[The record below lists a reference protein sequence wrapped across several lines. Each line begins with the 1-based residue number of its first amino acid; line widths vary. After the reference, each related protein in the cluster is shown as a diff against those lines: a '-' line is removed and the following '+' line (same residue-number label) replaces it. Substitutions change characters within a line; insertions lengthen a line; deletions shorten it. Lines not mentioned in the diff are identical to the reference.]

1 MNTAKTITISSLL
14 LTHALSGIRTK
25 GVDLERLL
33 RKCGIKAS
41 DLNDPQNRL
50 PLENVVKLLRYCNGV
65 LGDEANGLLQYP
77 MRLGSFRLMA
87 LAAVHS
93 QNLGQAMER
102 CLDFYN
108 LFTNSFSY
116 ELIVRR
122 RFAEISIT
130 RRPEQSIVD
139 DYAICSMLSVIH
151 RFSGWLS
158 NDRLI
163 LNQIQFDHT
172 PPPYRTELQYMFYG
186 APALFH
192 QVKNSISFDRHY
204 LEHPVVQTE
213 VQVESYIRRAPMD
226 IFLPLDAGGFWTM
239 EVRRRLKEAFATK
252 RELLSL
258 KVLAEDMSLNPQT
271 LRRRLRR
278 EGSSFDIIKSHIRR
292 DIAIHH
298 LGDNQQTIEDIAEAA
313 GYTEPSSFIRAFKSW
328 TGFTP
333 LQFRKGL
340 DTL

>member
-1 MNTAKTITISSLL
+1 MNTTKTITISSLL
-14 LTHALSGIRTK
+14 LTHALSGVRARE
-25 GVDLERLL
+25 VDLERLL

-41 DLNDPQNRL
+41 DLSDPQNRL

-65 LGDEANGLLQYP
+65 MDDEANGLLQYP

-93 QNLGQAMER
+93 HNLGQALER

-108 LFTNSFSY
+108 LFANSFSY
-116 ELIVRR
+116 ELKTGR
-122 RFAEISIT
+122 RFAEISMI
-130 RRPEQSIVD
+130 RRPEHNIVD

-151 RFSGWLS
+151 RFCGWLS

-186 APALFH
+186 APVLFN
-192 QVKNSISFDRHY
+192 QDKNSISFDKHY
-204 LEHPVVQTE
+204 LDHPVVQTE
-213 VQVESYIRRAPMD
+213 IQVESYIRRAPMD

-239 EVRRRLKEAFATK
+239 EVRRRLKEAFATE

-258 KVLAEDMSLNPQT
+258 KVLAEEMSLNPQT

-340 DTL
+340 DKL